1 MKKLIALALVLAA
14 LLGLAAHAE
23 SKASIVRMSDLALS
37 YVGSKGTRSV
47 RFDDAYLTLAMGDSQ
62 GAPTVQLSF
71 ENSNGQAVDGVA
83 QIAGHNILLSVGG
96 ISGVYVMDLGR
107 FVAEGS
113 TVDELA
119 GGLSKTLSLA
129 GAHLDVV
136 LYAITAPEA
145 DGSRSV
151 QVPLPMP
158 QLIGAAEAILDS
170 AGNVQGSE
178 DMNLEALSQRMDT
191 MNGEAML
198 EFSYNPQT
206 GAFELEAIQD
216 GRGMRLSGTM
226 EMRFEPMTFIDVNA
240 EEERIDVMNITPEQL
255 DRFKGELGMVM
266 AKFSDFAEG
275 TGLDGIMP

>member
-14 LLGLAAHAE
+14 LLGLAARAE
-23 SKASIVRMSDLALS
+23 SKASIVHMSDLALS
-37 YVGSKGTRSV
+37 YVGSNGTRSV
-47 RFDDAYLTLAMGDSQ
+47 RFDGARLTLAMGDSQ

-71 ENSNGQAVDGVA
+71 ENDFGQAVDAVA
-83 QIAGHNILLSVGG
+83 QIAGHSILLSVGG
-96 ISGVYVMDLGR
+96 ISGVYVVDLGR

-119 GGLSKTLSLA
+119 GGLSKALSLA

-136 LYAITAPEA
+136 LYAITSPEA

-158 QLIGAAEAILDS
+158 QLIGAAEAVLDS
-170 AGNVQGSE
+170 AGNVQGAE
-178 DMNLEALSQRMDT
+178 DMNLEALSQRMET
-191 MNGEAML
+191 MNGEAVL
-198 EFSYNPQT
+198 EFSYNQDT
-206 GAFELEAIQD
+206 GAFELEAIQE

-226 EMRFEPMTFIDVNA
+226 EMSFEPMTFIDINA

-255 DRFKGELGMVM
+255 DQFKGELGMVM

-275 TGLDGIMP
+275 TGLDGIIP